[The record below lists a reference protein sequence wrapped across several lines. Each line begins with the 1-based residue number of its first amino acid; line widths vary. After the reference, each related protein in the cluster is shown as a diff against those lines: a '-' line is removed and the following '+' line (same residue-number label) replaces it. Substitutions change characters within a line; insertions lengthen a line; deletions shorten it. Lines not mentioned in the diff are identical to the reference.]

1 MTYRLRNII
10 VAVALALVAALL
22 TSFYVTNYQR
32 DVRSNETNVTV
43 FVAAGDI
50 PVGTSGAEAVSKG
63 MLERTEIVRRSVV
76 PGAISTPGQLDE
88 LVAVQP
94 TFAGEQVTARRFAAP
109 EARGIRAQ
117 LTGTQRAIEVSGGP
131 QQLLVGTLKV
141 GDTVDVV
148 ASFTH
153 NDQRYTRLI
162 LRDIPVLKLPA
173 GGAASEKLASNGSGS
188 NAATLGVT
196 DLQVQKLYWAM
207 TFADGWHLELRPVVD
222 SADSVENVESSGSM
236 LREGVRPKQLED
248 AGVEANR

>member
-32 DVRSNETNVTV
+32 DVRRNETNVTV
-43 FVAAGDI
+43 FVAAKDI
-50 PVGTSGAEAVSKG
+50 PIGTSGTEAVSRG
-63 MLERTEIVRRSVV
+63 MLERSEIVRRSVV
-76 PGAISTPGQLDE
+76 PGAISAPDQLDQ

-94 TFAGEQVTARRFAAP
+94 TFAGEQVTARRFATP
-109 EARGIRAQ
+109 QARGIRSQ
-117 LTGTQRAIEVSGGP
+117 LTGTQRAIAVAGDQ
-131 QQLLVGTLKV
+131 QQLLAGTLKA

-148 ASFTH
+148 AGFSH
-153 NDQRYTRLI
+153 GSVQYTRI
-162 LRDIPVLKLPA
+162 VLRDIPVLEAPG
-173 GGAASEKLASNGSGS
+173 GGAGNEKLAQRGGNFGVK
-188 NAATLGVT
+188 LGVT

-222 SADSVENVESSGSM
+222 SADSVENVESSLSM